1 MLELRGVHTYYGLS
15 HVLHDVS
22 LQLNKG
28 EAVSLIGRNGAGKTT
43 LMRTIMQLTPPAAGS
58 VTCNDV
64 ALNGLKPHTIYKMG
78 VKLVPQG
85 RKVFPKLTVEENL
98 RLALIGQKV
107 AEWKSE
113 LNNAYDLFPIL
124 GTRRHQKVRGL
135 SGGERQMLAIARAL
149 LGNTSVVLMDEPT
162 EGLAP
167 IVVRELRDFLL
178 NLKKTGLAI
187 LLAEQNVKMALSVCD
202 RHYILEKGEI
212 RFSGTTDD
220 LNRNDAVLMQ
230 TLGVTSDSSV
240 GDLERDVQLTTERKM
255 P

>member
-1 MLELRGVHTYYGLS
+1 MLALKGIHTYYGLS
-15 HVLHDVS
+15 HVLHDVN
-22 LQLNKG
+22 LHLHKG

-43 LMRTIMQLTPPAAGS
+43 LMRTIMQLTPPTKGS
-58 VTCNDV
+58 VMCDGV
-64 ALNGLKPHTIYKMG
+64 SLSGLKPHMVYKRG

-85 RKVFPKLTVEENL
+85 RQVFPKLTVEENL
-98 RLALIGQKV
+98 KLALIGQK
-107 AEWKSE
+107 ASDWESE
-113 LNNAYDLFPIL
+113 LDRAYGLFPAL
-124 GTRRHQKVRGL
+124 GVRRHQKVRGL

-149 LGNTSVVLMDEPT
+149 LGATSVVLMDEPT

-178 NLKKTGLAI
+178 ELKKTGLAI

-212 RFSGTTDD
+212 RFSGTTED

-230 TLGVTSDSSV
+230 TLGVTTNSTTV
-240 GDLERDVQLTTERKM
+240 NLERNDKQITERKM

>member
-1 MLELRGVHTYYGLS
+1 MLALEGVHTYYGLS
-15 HVLHDVS
+15 HVLQGVNLHLS
-22 LQLNKG
+22 KG

-43 LMRTIMQLTPPAAGS
+43 LMRTIMQLTPSAKGS
-58 VTCNDV
+58 VRWGDV
-64 ALNGLKPHTIYKMG
+64 SLCGLKPHMVYKMG

-107 AEWKSE
+107 SDWKSE
-113 LNNAYDLFPIL
+113 LDRAYGLFHAL
-124 GTRRHQKVRGL
+124 GVRRHQKVRGL

-178 NLKKTGLAI
+178 ELKKTGLAI

-212 RFSGTTDD
+212 RFSGTTED
-220 LNRNDAVLMQ
+220 LNRNDAVLRQ
-230 TLGVTSDSSV
+230 TLGVTSNSATV
-240 GDLERDVQLTTERKM
+240 NLESDVQPTTERKM